1 METASNISETPVP
14 DSGQFVTTHWSVVL
28 SAREQGSPACDL
40 ALEKLCRTYWY
51 PLYAHVR
58 RLGHN
63 PPDAEDLTQEFFA
76 RLLQKNYLR
85 DADRAKG
92 RFRTFL
98 LVALEHFL
106 ANDWDRQRA
115 QKRGGGRVMVPL
127 DTALAEHLYAA
138 EAGEDSSPMRAYERR
153 WALTLVEQALKRLR
167 VEYAQG
173 GKIAEFERFKPFL
186 TAERASIPYGAV
198 AAELGIS
205 EGALRVSVHR
215 LRHRFREIF
224 REEIAHTLA
233 DPGDV
238 AEEMRYLVEILA
250 K

>member
-1 METASNISETPVP
+1 M
-14 DSGQFVTTHWSVVL
+14 TTHWSVVL
-28 SAREQGSPACDL
+28 SAREQASPASDQ

-85 DADRAKG
+85 AADRAKG

-106 ANDWDRQRA
+106 ANDWDRQQA
-115 QKRGGGRVMVPL
+115 QKRGGGQVIVPL
-127 DTALAEHLYAA
+127 DTSLAEHLYAA
-138 EAGEDSSPMRAYERR
+138 EAGTELTPMRAYERR
-153 WALTLVEQALKRLR
+153 WALTLVEQALGRLR
-167 VEYAQG
+167 AEYEQA
-173 GKIAEFERFKPFL
+173 GKARDFERLKVFL
-186 TAERASIPYGAV
+186 TAERGSIAYGSV
-198 AAELGIS
+198 AAEFGVS

-215 LRHRFREIF
+215 LRRRFREMF

-238 AEEMRYLVEILA
+238 AEEMRHLVAILA
-250 K
+250 E